1 MLSKAPSC
9 GCDERRRHKR
19 WCGLCG
25 RRCRKALPELGTA
38 NQDVWCG
45 GFRVDAAGNCIEG
58 TSTWKK
64 PERED
69 DWKAYIDPGTG
80 FKFSHRRPRA
90 AVRALDAA
98 RSPACLR
105 CCRRPQAAAA
115 MSGAA
120 TNDGADCA
128 DDVVLRPCRSWGR
141 QSTTCGAAAS
151 SSAAGG
157 QGRPCA
163 PSTRRRLCAPSTRRS
178 RARRRG
184 AAAGRRLEGR
194 TRTARS
200 ERMTRPAESFVCVCV
215 CRSGGFALF
224 RKGGATSVMVKMHEA
239 ANSNS
244 KGQIRKGQ
252 GL

>member
-1 MLSKAPSC
+1 M
-9 GCDERRRHKR
+9 
-19 WCGLCG
+19 
-25 RRCRKALPELGTA
+25 
-38 NQDVWCG
+38 WCG

-163 PSTRRRLCAPSTRRS
+163 PSTRRRLCAPSTRREV
-178 RARRRG
+178 
-184 AAAGRRLEGR
+184 LHVCH
-194 TRTARS
+194 
-200 ERMTRPAESFVCVCV
+200 VCVSLAGSSV
-215 CRSGGFALF
+215 RAGEALA
-224 RKGGATSVMVKMHEA
+224 GVVA
-239 ANSNS
+239 ALGDAVPPLVAAWRDALARPEVN
-244 KGQIRKGQ
+244 G
-252 GL
+252 

>member
-1 MLSKAPSC
+1 M
-9 GCDERRRHKR
+9 
-19 WCGLCG
+19 
-25 RRCRKALPELGTA
+25 
-38 NQDVWCG
+38 WCG

-157 QGRPCA
+157 QGRPC
-163 PSTRRRLCAPSTRRS
+163 
-178 RARRRG
+178 G
-184 AAAGRRLEGR
+184 AAAQWVDGPPASAERHRPREFDR
-194 TRTARS
+194 ARELQQDS
-200 ERMTRPAESFVCVCV
+200 PSHSATYAVCHVCVCV
-215 CRSGGFALF
+215 CVSLRRLRPLSQRWGNLCHGKNA
-224 RKGGATSVMVKMHEA
+224 
-239 ANSNS
+239 
-244 KGQIRKGQ
+244 
-252 GL
+252 